1 MKGMYVMK
9 RTFCVIAVLL
19 LALSLCGC
27 AQKAPEGPTWQE
39 QYDLGVK
46 YLSEGNYEEAI
57 IAFNA
62 AIEIDPKRPEAYIG
76 LADAY
81 TAQGDLDKAAEILN
95 QALEAVGEN
104 EALSAALAESSAA
117 SGDPGI
123 PMEPGEV
130 VRTKRQDLNDGMYQI
145 WEYDASDHV
154 VLLTRYNADGSVYFV
169 HDYFYDAQGN
179 NVAASITYPDGEG
192 SLRREFT
199 FDLSGRT
206 IKEID
211 YRANGVIRTDEF
223 LYSGTAVT
231 ISLQSVSPEEGSA
244 ASSFVYTMSAED
256 HEVDVYNMSSWSYET
271 GSFNYVEVTEWDA
284 QGNEVA
290 VNAFDGS
297 GNPVEVRS

>member
-1 MKGMYVMK
+1 MVQQYPN
-9 RTFCVIAVLL
+9 RDYRLEDVIPHVFFPWDETAHKLLDRAV
-19 LALSLCGC
+19 
-27 AQKAPEGPTWQE
+27 
-39 QYDLGVK
+39 
-46 YLSEGNYEEAI
+46 
-57 IAFNA
+57 
-62 AIEIDPKRPEAYIG
+62 
-76 LADAY
+76 
-81 TAQGDLDKAAEILN
+81 N

-154 VLLTRYNADGSVYFV
+154 VLLTRYNADGSVYYV

-211 YRANGVIRTDEF
+211 YRANGVIQTDEF

-271 GSFNYVEVTEWDA
+271 GSFNYAEVTEWDA